1 VRDSGVRA
9 GDGGRMLQPSRATE
23 QRMRAGF
30 TLIEMLI
37 VLAVMAV
44 LAGVS
49 APALVGMRDRISV
62 RLAAADAARTLADA
76 RSVAL
81 TAARRTAVRIDAIS
95 NTLTVVSGPDTIRTL
110 ALNEYGVQLRT
121 TRDSIAFGPTGI
133 GWGAATATITL
144 TKGSAST
151 ALAVSRLGRIRK
163 T

>member
-1 VRDSGVRA
+1 
-9 GDGGRMLQPSRATE
+9 
-23 QRMRAGF
+23 MRAGF